1 MKKQSCV
8 FLFIA
13 LLMVPFQV
21 QGNTQ
26 LVRHLIKLTYAVAG
40 GSVVAYAVHEY
51 QADTDSGAMV
61 GEGSVTFVTADT
73 GIKESDF
80 QQIDQVKT
88 IDVSKLNISP
98 GVTNINDAQ
107 FTNESVKLIKAAYLK
122 GNPMSNSNIG
132 VKVVQPK
139 SIEAKAVLER
149 VLPKDLLYKAVVV
162 EPQPWWMEVW
172 DFAKQNYFLSAMIL
186 IFIFGL
192 LRRLF

>member
-1 MKKQSCV
+1 MKKKTYT

-13 LLMVPFQV
+13 LFMVPFQV

-40 GSVVAYAVHEY
+40 GSVVAYVVHEY

-61 GEGSVTFVTADT
+61 GEGSVTFVNANT

-98 GVTNINDAQ
+98 GTTNINDAQ

-122 GNPMSNSNIG
+122 GNSANHSNIG
-132 VKVVQPK
+132 VRVIQPK
-139 SIEAKAVLER
+139 SVEAKAVLER
-149 VLPKDLLYKAVVV
+149 VLPKDIRYKAVVA
-162 EPQPWWMEVW
+162 EQRTWWMEVW
-172 DFAKQNYFLSAMIL
+172 DFASENYFLSAMVL

-192 LRRLF
+192 LRKLF